1 MVKRSSS
8 KRAYKKRGTVR
19 KSRVIRRRK
28 TTQRKAQRGGKFGD
42 NAKGLLDKGVGYV
55 SDKISG
61 ARYRL
66 ESQLG
71 SSVQSPAPVL
81 PNEPSPQ
88 NREAKARADAATAA
102 AATKRAAADAA
113 ASVVNERQDDLNRKI
128 SEIKRMNTA
137 FTGNGFGWTP
147 DPNSSE
153 AKAFKEL
160 QTSKN
165 SINRKLTA
173 AKTAAVAAEAEAA
186 AAAAAAA
193 AA

>member
-113 ASVVNERQDDLNRKI
+113 ASVVKERQDAVDLQQSKLNDMNANATKTGWVDSNGEAAATFKKQQDSLRD
-128 SEIKRMNTA
+128 KRN
-137 FTGNGFGWTP
+137 
-147 DPNSSE
+147 
-153 AKAFKEL
+153 
-160 QTSKN
+160 Q
-165 SINRKLTA
+165 LTA
-173 AKTAAVAAEAEAA
+173 AKTAAAEAEAEAVAAEAEAEA
-186 AAAAAAA
+186 A
-193 AA
+193 